1 MQIFHTYNIVLMKNN
16 QLWAVLLVI
25 LLVSTELGVKCE
37 TEKIA
42 FEAEIGRYN
51 FLYAG

>member
-1 MQIFHTYNIVLMKNN
+1 MQIFHTYNIDLMKNN

-25 LLVSTELGVKCE
+25 LLVAAEWGAKCE

-42 FEAEIGRYN
+42 FEA
-51 FLYAG
+51 